1 MMAEP
6 QVETLLEMVG
16 IQHVFGR
23 REDWVDKSIRLLR
36 GKRNGPARVRALNGV
51 DLTLRRGEVLGI
63 AGESGCGKS
72 TLGRAMVGLMRP
84 SDGTVTYRGQPVL
97 RGRRPRHLK
106 LQMIFQDSGSVLN
119 PRLQIKDLI
128 GEGPLLHGF
137 IARRELKDFVASQ
150 LETVG
155 MPADAMTRYPHQF
168 SGGQRQRINIARVLA
183 LQPETIVCDESVAA
197 LDVSIQAQILN
208 LFMDLKDKFGLT
220 YAFISHDLGVLRHIS
235 DRIMVMYLGRVV
247 EEGPVAEVF
256 ANPRHPYT
264 RALLENA
271 PKLSRRN
278 QVFLPVPG
286 EVPSP
291 LNMPGGCAFHTRCA
305 LQRPGCGEQV
315 PTLVGLPGGH
325 RHACPIVE
333 VAA

>member
-1 MMAEP
+1 MIAATKL
-6 QVETLLEMVG
+6 ETLLQMDG
-16 IQHVFGR
+16 IEHVFGR
-23 REDWVDKSIRLLR
+23 REDWVDKAIRRAR
-36 GKRNGPARVRALNGV
+36 GKRSEPARVRALNGV
-51 DLTLRRGEVLGI
+51 DLTLERGEVLGI

-72 TLGRAMVGLMRP
+72 TLGRAMVGLLNP
-84 SDGTVTYRGQPVL
+84 STGAVTYRGEPVM

-119 PRLQIKDLI
+119 PRLKVKELI
-128 GEGPLLHGF
+128 GEGPILHGF
-137 IARRELKDFVASQ
+137 LARRDIEDFVAAQ

-155 MPADAMTRYPHQF
+155 MAADAMHRYPHQF
-168 SGGQRQRINIARVLA
+168 SGGQRQRINIARALA
-183 LQPETIVCDESVAA
+183 LQPETLVCDESVAA

-220 YAFISHDLGVLRHIS
+220 YVFISHDLGVLRHIS

-247 EEGPVAEVF
+247 EEGPAAEVF

-264 RALLENA
+264 RALLHNA
-271 PKLSRRN
+271 PRLSRRN
-278 QVFLPVPG
+278 QVFEAVPG

-291 LNMPGGCAFHTRCA
+291 LNMPSGCAFHPRCA
-305 LQRPGCGEQV
+305 LRRPECSLAV
-315 PTLVGLPGGH
+315 PELEGTGIH
-325 RHACPIVE
+325 RHACPVVE

>member
-1 MMAEP
+1 MTAEH
-6 QVETLLEMVG
+6 QMETLLEMQG
-16 IQHVFGR
+16 IQHIFGR
-23 REDWVDKSIRLLR
+23 HEDWVDKGVRLLR
-36 GKRNGPARVRALNGV
+36 GKRKPPARVRALNGV
-51 DLTLRRGEVLGI
+51 DLSLRRGEVLGI

-84 SDGTVTYRGQPVL
+84 SNGTVTYRGEPVM
-97 RGRRPRHLK
+97 RSRRPRHLK

-119 PRLQIKDLI
+119 PRLQVKDLI
-128 GEGPLLHGF
+128 GEGPLLHGLVS
-137 IARRELKDFVASQ
+137 RRELKDFVAAQ

-155 MPADAMTRYPHQF
+155 MPADAMSRYPHQF

-247 EEGPVAEVF
+247 EEGPAAEVF

-291 LNMPGGCAFHTRCA
+291 LNMPSGCAFHTRCGMH
-305 LQRPGCGEQV
+305 RPECAGRV
-315 PTLVGLPGGH
+315 PSLIGAPGTH
-325 RHACPIVE
+325 RHACPVVG

>member
-1 MMAEP
+1 MTRDAKI
-6 QVETLLEMVG
+6 ETLLEMRE
-16 IQHVFGR
+16 IEHIFGR
-23 REDWVDKSIRLLR
+23 REDWVDKGVRLIR
-36 GKRNGPARVRALNGV
+36 GKRTAPARVRALNGV
-51 DLTLRRGEVLGI
+51 DLTLRKGEVLGI

-72 TLGRAMVGLMRP
+72 TLGRAMVGLMHP
-84 SDGTVTYRGQPVL
+84 TGGIVTYRGQPVMH
-97 RGRRPRHLK
+97 GRRPRHLK

-119 PRLQIKDLI
+119 PRLRVKELI
-128 GEGPLLHGF
+128 GEGPILHGLL
-137 IARRELKDFVASQ
+137 ARRDLEDFVADE

-155 MPADAMTRYPHQF
+155 MAPDVMNRYPHQF

-208 LFMDLKDKFGLT
+208 LFMDLKDRFGLT

-247 EEGPVAEVF
+247 EEGPAAEVF

-271 PKLSRRN
+271 PRLSRRN
-278 QVFLPVPG
+278 QTFQAVPG

-291 LNMPGGCAFHTRCA
+291 LNMPSGCAFHTRCA
-305 LQRPGCGEQV
+305 LRRPECSLSV
-315 PTLVGLPGGH
+315 PNLTGSGAH

-333 VAA
+333 AAA

>member
-1 MMAEP
+1 MTPDAKI
-6 QVETLLEMVG
+6 ETLLEMRG
-16 IQHVFGR
+16 IEHVFGR
-23 REDWVDKSIRLLR
+23 REDWVDKGVRLIR
-36 GKRNGPARVRALNGV
+36 GKRTAPARVRALNGV
-51 DLTLRRGEVLGI
+51 DLTLRQGEVLGI

-72 TLGRAMVGLMRP
+72 TLGRAMVGLMHP
-84 SDGTVTYRGQPVL
+84 TGGSVTYRGQPVM

-119 PRLQIKDLI
+119 PRLRVKELI
-128 GEGPLLHGF
+128 GEGPILHGLL
-137 IARRELKDFVASQ
+137 ARRDLEDFVADQ

-155 MPADAMTRYPHQF
+155 MAPDVMNRYPHQF

-208 LFMDLKDKFGLT
+208 LFMDLKDRFGLT

-247 EEGPVAEVF
+247 EEGPAAEVF

-271 PKLSRRN
+271 PRLSRRN
-278 QVFLPVPG
+278 QTFQAVPG

-291 LNMPGGCAFHTRCA
+291 LNMPSGCAFHTRCA
-305 LQRPGCGEQV
+305 LRRPECSLSV
-315 PTLVGLPGGH
+315 PNLMGTGAH

-333 VAA
+333 AAA